1 MLVDELGKIE
11 TAAGKAL
18 EAVGKIAK
26 IGFGYN
32 MDMEQY
38 EAMFTT
44 LLGNDREGAQGL
56 VKQLEELAIQTPL
69 STKGLAEN
77 AQTLLGYGQSSE
89 TVLETL
95 RMLGDLA
102 GGNEEKMTGLTFA
115 FGQLTAAGKVNA
127 QDMNQMISNGIP
139 SWKLLAD
146 YLGLTV
152 EEVRKMSKDGKL
164 TSDQLVEALKAAT
177 EEGGTYYEAMQLQ
190 SETLQG
196 NLDKLKETAEQT
208 VGKLSEPFVEV
219 TKEEVLPK
227 VNELL
232 EDFSTWVADNEDKIK
247 ALAEK
252 VGEFVEGALAGFLEG
267 FKWVTENGE
276 TVKTLLWAFAAAFF
290 GVKLMVDPIGAAID
304 AVIAVGA
311 LLIANWN
318 DICATAEEAWGKV
331 KAAIENAISA
341 VKEYLGLSGNSE
353 DDPNYDPKTNMS
365 VDGKSWGDEHGVT
378 PIPSGNSVLNAVS
391 SGVNAVR
398 KYGRGKTSGTGGG
411 RSFASGTAYV
421 PFDNY
426 IANLH
431 RGEQVLTKNEAE
443 RRAKGDSFDT
453 AALERAI
460 ESAIERAFEN
470 VGVYMDGKEVGN
482 LVAGSVSNA
491 IGKEASRR
499 QRYSGVFA

>member
-18 EAVGKIAK
+18 EAVGKLAK

-102 GGNEEKMTGLTFA
+102 GGNEEKMTGLTVA

-208 VGKLSEPFVEV
+208 VGKLSEPFVEI

-232 EDFSTWVADNEDKIK
+232 EEFSTWVADNEDKIK

-252 VGEFVEGALAGFLEG
+252 VGDFVEGALAGFLEG

-276 TVKTLLWAFAAAFF
+276 TIKTLLWAFAAAFF

-304 AVIAVGA
+304 AVKAAGV

-341 VKEYLGLSGNSE
+341 VREFLGLSGNSE
-353 DDPNYDPKTNMS
+353 DDPDYDPKTNMS
-365 VDGKSWGDEHGVT
+365 TDPDSWAYKHGVT
-378 PIPSGNSVLNAVS
+378 LIPM
-391 SGVNAVR
+391 
-398 KYGRGKTSGTGGG
+398 KGGG
-411 RSFASGTAYV
+411 SANHTPSTKTTPTTPKRNTTARPYASGTAYV

-460 ESAIERAFEN
+460 ESAIGRAFEN

-499 QRYSGVFA
+499 QRYSGVFV

>member
-18 EAVGKIAK
+18 EAVGKLAK

-102 GGNEEKMTGLTFA
+102 GGNEEKMTGLSVA

-196 NLDKLKETAEQT
+196 NLDNLKETAEQT

-232 EDFSTWVADNEDKIK
+232 EEFSTWVADNEDKIK

-267 FKWVTENGE
+267 FK
-276 TVKTLLWAFAAAFF
+276 
-290 GVKLMVDPIGAAID
+290 
-304 AVIAVGA
+304 
-311 LLIANWN
+311 
-318 DICATAEEAWGKV
+318 
-331 KAAIENAISA
+331 
-341 VKEYLGLSGNSE
+341 
-353 DDPNYDPKTNMS
+353 
-365 VDGKSWGDEHGVT
+365 
-378 PIPSGNSVLNAVS
+378 
-391 SGVNAVR
+391 
-398 KYGRGKTSGTGGG
+398 
-411 RSFASGTAYV
+411 
-421 PFDNY
+421 
-426 IANLH
+426 
-431 RGEQVLTKNEAE
+431 
-443 RRAKGDSFDT
+443 
-453 AALERAI
+453 
-460 ESAIERAFEN
+460 
-470 VGVYMDGKEVGN
+470 
-482 LVAGSVSNA
+482 
-491 IGKEASRR
+491 
-499 QRYSGVFA
+499 